1 MQVTPFQIVLW
12 TSAWAAIG
20 WLTGHCLAIGR
31 ESRSKRKRYKSYI
44 ELLKK
49 ETEARFA
56 GAFFLEQKTTFAKFD
71 SEALDVRPYIRAQN
85 KFDSTCKS
93 YREVSF
99 SILDDKKNK
108 ESKAEVVAILNELL
122 TFSN

>member
-1 MQVTPFQIVLW
+1 LA
-12 TSAWAAIG
+12 S
-20 WLTGHCLAIGR
+20 HCLAFGR
-31 ESRSKRKRYKSYI
+31 ESCSKRKRYKSYI
-44 ELLKK
+44 KLLKK

-56 GAFFLEQKTTFAKFD
+56 GAFFLEHKTTFA
-71 SEALDVRPYIRAQN
+71 